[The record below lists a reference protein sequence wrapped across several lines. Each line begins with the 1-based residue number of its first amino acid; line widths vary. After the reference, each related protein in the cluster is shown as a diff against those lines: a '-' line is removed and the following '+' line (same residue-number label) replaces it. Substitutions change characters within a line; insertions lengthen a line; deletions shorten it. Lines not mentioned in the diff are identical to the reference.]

1 MLDSVDERLLR
12 ALQDNATATAQEL
25 SERLNMSASQIGR
38 RRQRLEAE
46 GYITGYHARLDAAAL
61 GLSVQ
66 AFVQVS
72 MSGHT
77 PANAQVFQKLAQE
90 RPEVV
95 SLWTLTGEADYMLRV
110 YCPSLA
116 ALNALVHDVFLPHE
130 AVARVQTKIVMEQ
143 LKQDAGLPVAS
154 ASKRVR

>member
-1 MLDSVDERLLR
+1 MLDSTDLRLLS
-12 ALQDNATATAQEL
+12 ALQENATATAQQL

-38 RRQRLEAE
+38 RRQRLESE
-46 GYITGYHARLDAAAL
+46 GYIIGYHAVLNATKL

-77 PANAQVFQKLAQE
+77 PTNAREFQRLAQD

-116 ALNALVHDVFLPHE
+116 ALNTLVHDVFLPHE

-143 LKQDAGLPVAS
+143 LKKDAGLPVG
-154 ASKRVR
+154 